1 MAPSPQST
9 AEPTYMTVVCPN
21 AVAVI
26 STLALHDVVGVVRL
40 GNLIVGVDDHLWDV
54 MEYNLYH
61 IMETSL
67 GF

>member
-1 MAPSPQST
+1 
-9 AEPTYMTVVCPN
+9 MTVVCPN